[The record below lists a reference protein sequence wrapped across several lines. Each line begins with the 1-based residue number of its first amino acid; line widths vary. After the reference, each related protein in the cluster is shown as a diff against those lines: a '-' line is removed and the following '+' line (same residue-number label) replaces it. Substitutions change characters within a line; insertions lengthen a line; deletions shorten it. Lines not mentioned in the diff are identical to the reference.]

1 MEVVGSGEQGDQG
14 QPWSWDPPLTMACPV
29 WTSLAGGG
37 AGREKHQETKAGP
50 GGSQGGAGGSTSPPP
65 PHAETPTSL
74 VLDRTLYSSPCSMSS
89 HEVPCHRDS
98 ASTVPP
104 ARGNTLDIKL
114 RSLILSL
121 RHKSGTY
128 VWRS

>member
-65 PHAETPTSL
+65 PHAETPTSV
-74 VLDRTLYSSPCSMSS
+74 VLDWALYSSPCSMSS
-89 HEVPCHRDS
+89 HEVPRHRDS

-104 ARGNTLDIKL
+104 ARGNILDIKS
-114 RSLILSL
+114 RSLILSV
-121 RHKSGTY
+121 RPKSGAS
-128 VWRS
+128 V